1 MKKVAFIHKLA
12 ELDRQGV
19 YVLAKHEIGKLFPQE
34 SDKALEK
41 SLQRLVSDKLLLR
54 VAKGIYINPFAA
66 SKNSWAIEE
75 VAKAL
80 RPDSFSYVSLESILS
95 EYGVISQIPINRITV
110 MTTGARGVFQTPLGT
125 IEFTH
130 TKRSPESLLQR
141 TLFDE
146 RRPLRVAKK
155 STAVQDLYRVG
166 RNTNMMDLAELEDLI
181 E

>member
-1 MKKVAFIHKLA
+1 
-12 ELDRQGV
+12 
-19 YVLAKHEIGKLFPQE
+19 
-34 SDKALEK
+34 
-41 SLQRLVSDKLLLR
+41 
-54 VAKGIYINPFAA
+54 
-66 SKNSWAIEE
+66 
-75 VAKAL
+75 
-80 RPDSFSYVSLESILS
+80 
-95 EYGVISQIPINRITV
+95 
-110 MTTGARGVFQTPLGT
+110 MTTGARGVFQTLLGT